1 MRQDDHLCD
10 PSLEKYCFSA
20 PRFNYLDKEIIG
32 LYAAGYRKVI
42 ENHMQLLENDRKEA
56 QGGRWYGSENQ

>member
-1 MRQDDHLCD
+1 MRNPNIPLAFFLNNEIAGMRVSQ
-10 PSLEKYCFSA
+10 
-20 PRFNYLDKEIIG
+20 EIIDR
-32 LYAAGYRKVI
+32 YAAGYRKVI